1 MAVQMRSVL
10 FSVLPQ
16 TRVQPVDLRLRA
28 DAGGDT
34 VVDTVAAWLVWE
46 PRRVVCSFAVPVTD
60 IVGRLVP
67 SADGGTT
74 GTDLSGLPPV
84 LTPRDPFA
92 VHSTPGTVHDIETAD
107 GTLAAAAFVPEDP
120 DLDGYAILDW
130 DAFSRWREEEEILVG
145 HPRQP
150 LHRVQCLTSSRH
162 IVVEIGG
169 EVVADSR
176 APVLLLETDLP
187 PRWYLPRADVRMDL
201 LTRSP
206 SHTTCAYKGK
216 ASYYSTTAGGQPLD
230 DIAWTYA
237 DPEHDGVPV
246 RDLLC
251 FYVEH
256 TNTIVD
262 GERVGRPV
270 TDWSRQRT

>member
-10 FSVLPQ
+10 SSVLPQ

-28 DAGGDT
+28 DAGGVT
-34 VVDTVAAWLVWE
+34 VVDTTAAWLVWE
-46 PRRVVCSFAVPVTD
+46 PRRVVCSYAVPVTD

-67 SADGGTT
+67 SSRVDEES
-74 GTDLSGLPPV
+74 DRRGLPPV

-92 VHSTPGTVHDIETAD
+92 VHSTPGTVHDIETAE

-130 DAFSRWREEEEILVG
+130 EAFTRWREEDETLVG

-150 LHRVQCLTSSRH
+150 SHRIQCLASSRH

-169 EVVADSR
+169 DVVADTR

-187 PRWYLPRADVRMDL
+187 ARWYLPRADVRMDL

-206 SHTTCAYKGK
+206 SHTTCAYKGR
-216 ASYYSTTAGGQPLD
+216 ASYYSTTAGGQSLD
-230 DIAWTYA
+230 DIAWTYE
-237 DPEHDGVPV
+237 DPEHDAVPV

-256 TNTIVD
+256 TDTLVD